1 MTEDMEQRAIG
12 AYLGLAVGDAL
23 GATVEFMSPKEI
35 QAVYGVHDRIR
46 GGGWLKLKPGQITDD
61 TDMSL
66 TLGRAVIEQ
75 GYINAQYIAQAFS
88 DWMRTKPVDIGNTVR
103 RGIIHFRHSGNP
115 EAPESEFDAGNGACM
130 RTLPIAL
137 ATYGLDPLE
146 VQSLSRMQAHIT
158 HNNSLSDA
166 ATECVIAMV
175 QQALS
180 GAQPMDL
187 LQGPVKQLLD
197 KCFEFR
203 FRDKTME
210 NPSGFIVETMQAV
223 LQALF
228 NTGSFEECLVNVVNR
243 GGDADTTG
251 AIAGMIAGSLY
262 GVNAI
267 PNRWLKKLDKTL
279 RQECQRQAL
288 ALLALS
294 NSKSVD
300 DNRVF
305 NITHARATV

>member
-1 MTEDMEQRAIG
+1 
-12 AYLGLAVGDAL
+12 
-23 GATVEFMSPKEI
+23 
-35 QAVYGVHDRIR
+35 
-46 GGGWLKLKPGQITDD
+46 
-61 TDMSL
+61 
-66 TLGRAVIEQ
+66 
-75 GYINAQYIAQAFS
+75 
-88 DWMRTKPVDIGNTVR
+88 
-103 RGIIHFRHSGNP
+103 
-115 EAPESEFDAGNGACM
+115 
-130 RTLPIAL
+130 
-137 ATYGLDPLE
+137 
-146 VQSLSRMQAHIT
+146 
-158 HNNSLSDA
+158 
-166 ATECVIAMV
+166 
-175 QQALS
+175 
-180 GAQPMDL
+180 
-187 LQGPVKQLLD
+187 
-197 KCFEFR
+197 
-203 FRDKTME
+203 ME